1 MALRSN
7 RRPFISMKF
16 RKYAEK
22 YVHCN
27 PFCKFSAIFSIAP
40 LNMLMSENQ
49 SLLGLHVLLKIL
61 MKVKTVE
68 SRSLSL
74 IFVI

>member
-16 RKYAEK
+16 RNYVEK
-22 YVHCN
+22 LVHCN
-27 PFCKFSAIFSIAP
+27 PFCNFSGIFGIAP
-40 LNMLMSENQ
+40 LNVLMHDNQ
-49 SLLGLHVLLKIL
+49 SLLHVLLKIL
-61 MKVKTVE
+61 VKFKTVE